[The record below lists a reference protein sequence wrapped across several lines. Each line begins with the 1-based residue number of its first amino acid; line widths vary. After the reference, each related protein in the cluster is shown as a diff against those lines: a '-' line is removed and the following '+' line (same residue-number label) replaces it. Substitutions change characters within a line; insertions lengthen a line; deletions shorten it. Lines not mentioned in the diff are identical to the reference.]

1 MRACASRIAA
11 RAFAF
16 AAALLAVA
24 AAHAA
29 AEEGG
34 AWTHAYA
41 AYGEP
46 RYPKGFSHFEYVNPS
61 APKGGT
67 LNLKH
72 PDRRTSFDK
81 FNEFTIKGNAPAGLM
96 IFMMETL
103 CVLSGDELSTMYGLL
118 AEELKVAPDKSSVTF
133 RLRPEARFSNGD
145 PVTAAD
151 VKHSFD
157 MLTSKQARPLER
169 SRLAGTSAAVVLDS
183 RTIRFDLKERSNDAI
198 FNLGTRL
205 PVFSPKWG
213 MGPDGKR
220 KAFDEIV
227 HDHPITTGPY
237 RIDRA
242 EDGRRLEL
250 VRRRDYWARD
260 LGVRRGFFNFDRV
273 VYRYYQ
279 DNAIAMEAFKAGE
292 FDLIQEYTTR
302 RWMRVHAGAK
312 WRDGRILKESFPSGF
327 GAGLQSFQLN
337 TRRPIFRDLRVR
349 KALVLTLDFENG
361 SNTYR
366 NFRRTHSIFSNSEF
380 AAVGPPGP
388 LELELLE
395 PFRVQLP
402 REVFGPAWQPPDTLT
417 APAMRKN
424 LLEARALLAEAGW
437 KLAPDGVLR
446 NDKGEPFEFEQ
457 MVAGNPPARAEAI
470 WQRNLEKLG
479 IRMKTR
485 LVDFAIFRKR
495 LDAFDF
501 DMVLIKIQDFALP
514 KVGDLRD
521 QYSSRTADQEG
532 SNNYRG
538 VKSPAADFLIDRMD
552 QARTL
557 EELIAASRALDRVII
572 HGHYQIPDLFSG
584 QFNVSY
590 WDKFGKPE
598 KRPRFYTIDSGLEVW
613 PQWLVTTWWLRDTAA
628 GVRTAKAA
636 GQVTSD
642 AGRDLSPRMAEGR

>member
-1 MRACASRIAA
+1 MTRSRARG
-11 RAFAF
+11 
-16 AAALLAVA
+16 LLAAVLLLTLA
-24 AAHAA
+24 APAA
-29 AEEGG
+29 GDEAPGT
-34 AWTHAYA
+34 WTHAYA
-41 AYGEP
+41 AFGEP
-46 RYPKGFSHFEYVNPS
+46 KYSRGFAHFEYVNPA

-67 LNLKH
+67 LKLKH

-81 FNEFTIKGNAPAGLM
+81 FNEFTIKGNSAAGVI

-133 RLRPEARFSNGD
+133 RLRPEARFNNGD

-151 VKHSFD
+151 VKYSFD

-169 SRLAGTSAAVVLDS
+169 SRLAGTRAAVVLDS

-205 PVFSPKWG
+205 FVFSPKWG
-213 MGPDGKR
+213 MGPDGRPKP
-220 KAFDEIV
+220 FDQIV
-227 HDHPITTGPY
+227 HDHPVSTGPY
-237 RIDRA
+237 RIERA

-250 VRRRDYWARD
+250 ARRRDYWARD

-273 VYRYYQ
+273 VYNYYQ

-292 FDLIQEYTTR
+292 FDLVQEYTTR
-302 RWMRVHAGAK
+302 RWVRVHAGAK
-312 WRDGRILKESFPSGF
+312 WRDGRIVKESFPSGF
-327 GAGLQSFQLN
+327 GAGLQSYHLN
-337 TRRPIFRDLRVR
+337 TRRPIFQDLRVR

-361 SNTYR
+361 SNTYKT
-366 NFRRTHSIFSNSEF
+366 FRRTHSIFSNSEF
-380 AAVGPPGP
+380 AAVGMPSPE
-388 LELELLE
+388 ELALLE
-395 PFRVQLP
+395 PFRGQLP
-402 REVFGPAWQPPDTLT
+402 REVFGPAWEPPDTLT
-417 APAMRKN
+417 AAAMRRN

-446 NDKGEPFEFEQ
+446 NAKGEPFEFEQ

-485 LVDFAIFRKR
+485 LVDFAIFQKR
-495 LDAFDF
+495 LVAFDF

-521 QYSSRTADQEG
+521 QYSSRTAGLEG

-538 VKSPAADFLIDRMD
+538 VKSPAADFLIEKMD

-557 EELIAASRALDRVII
+557 EELVAASRALDRVII
-572 HGHYQIPDLFSG
+572 HGHYQIPDLFLG
-584 QFNVSY
+584 KFNVSY
-590 WDKFGKPE
+590 WDRFGIPE

-613 PQWLVTTWWLRDTAA
+613 PAWLVTTWWVRDAA
-628 GVRTAKAA
+628 GVRSASTGPRTAKA
-636 GQVTSD
+636 D
-642 AGRDLSPRMAEGR
+642 